1 MTQQDTWNF
10 SDRWWTQNSGLEK
23 GLIRRQA
30 ILRFAWGVQ
39 KTCQQEWEPDPDTRY
54 VFWGETAG
62 AGPNAFA
69 TIDERGKSSGPLV
82 LIMLQTNNAS
92 KVAVAA
98 KATPASPATAAFS
111 LNERQWQGRK
121 NSRSSASS
129 GLQSNVLYWT
139 CKICAFDWQAVLLW
153 LHIGPFWQPRAR
165 SQSQRKLR
173 WELTRADNGQLTVV
187 VSRFALRPA
196 PWMAARAVF
205 AKAMWLNKAQQNTRD
220 LCGWTVI
227 RSFQMSTLARTVR
240 VLRQNLL

>member
-1 MTQQDTWNF
+1 MGCPKNLTA
-10 SDRWWTQNSGLEK
+10 R
-23 GLIRRQA
+23 
-30 ILRFAWGVQ
+30 
-39 KTCQQEWEPDPDTRY
+39 WEPDPDTQY

-69 TIDERGKSSGPLV
+69 TIDERGNSSGRLV

-111 LNERQWQGRK
+111 LKERQWQGRK

-139 CKICAFDWQAVLLW
+139 CKICDFDWQAVLLW
-153 LHIGPFWQPRAR
+153 LHIEPFWQPRAR

-173 WELTRADNGQLTVV
+173 WELTKSWQWTVDCRCFAFCIEACSLDGSSCCFCQGHV
-187 VSRFALRPA
+187 TQQSSTKYMRF
-196 PWMAARAVF
+196 V
-205 AKAMWLNKAQQNTRD
+205 WLN
-220 LCGWTVI
+220 CY
-227 RSFQMSTLARTVR
+227 S
-240 VLRQNLL
+240 

>member
-1 MTQQDTWNF
+1 MGCPKDLPA
-10 SDRWWTQNSGLEK
+10 R
-23 GLIRRQA
+23 
-30 ILRFAWGVQ
+30 
-39 KTCQQEWEPDPDTRY
+39 WEPDPDTRY

-111 LNERQWQGRK
+111 LKERQWQGRK
-121 NSRSSASS
+121 NSRSSAKLSVAVQCTLLD
-129 GLQSNVLYWT
+129 LQDLRFWLASCFVVAAYWT
-139 CKICAFDWQAVLLW
+139 ILTAEGTQPKPKKAALGANQSWQWTVDCRCFAFCTEACSLDGSSCCFCQGHVT
-153 LHIGPFWQPRAR
+153 Q
-165 SQSQRKLR
+165 QSSTKY
-173 WELTRADNGQLTVV
+173 TRFV
-187 VSRFALRPA
+187 
-196 PWMAARAVF
+196 
-205 AKAMWLNKAQQNTRD
+205 WLN
-220 LCGWTVI
+220 VI